1 MGIGILYSGYR
12 SGTYHTNFVRNPDY
26 PKGQT
31 ANPKSRMHMDYI
43 GSEFAMRAVYKNWS
57 LRYGIGAGAF
67 ILNVADY
74 LLNKHVGIGVNA
86 GIIYGN
92 VYDEDGVIPG
102 SMDQSV
108 EFYRIFINGGLHF
121 YF

>member
-1 MGIGILYSGYR
+1 MVVLKKLIKKLTKEKPVIMGK
-12 SGTYHTNFVRNPDY
+12 TV
-26 PKGQT
+26 KGMGLHYQL
-31 ANPKSRMHMDYI
+31 S
-43 GSEFAMRAVYKNWS
+43 
-57 LRYGIGAGAF
+57 
-67 ILNVADY
+67 ADY
-74 LLNKHVGIGVNA
+74 LLNKLVGIGVNA